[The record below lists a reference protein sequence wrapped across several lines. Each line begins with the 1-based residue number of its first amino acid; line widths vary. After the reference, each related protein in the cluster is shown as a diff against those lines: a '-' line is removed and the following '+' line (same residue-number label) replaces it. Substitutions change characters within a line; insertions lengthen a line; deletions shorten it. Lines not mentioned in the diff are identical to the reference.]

1 MAVKKIR
8 YRHIK
13 VSPSMRKELAQ
24 EFRTTIQTIGNALR
38 HRTQGPI
45 PERIRERA
53 LNLGGVEVIDTE
65 LVDC

>member
-13 VSPSMRKELAQ
+13 VSPSMRKELAR
-24 EFRTTIQTIGNALR
+24 EFDTTIQTIGNALR
-38 HRTQGPI
+38 YRTQGVI
-45 PERIRERA
+45 PERIRKRA
-53 LNLGGVEVIDTE
+53 LDLGGVEIIDTE

>member
-38 HRTQGPI
+38 HRTQGAI

>member
-24 EFRTTIQTIGNALR
+24 EFCTTIQTIGNALR
-38 HRTQGPI
+38 HRTQGVV
-45 PERIRERA
+45 PEKIRGRA
-53 LNLGGVEVIDTE
+53 LDLGGVEIIDTE

>member
-38 HRTQGPI
+38 YRTQGVI
-45 PERIRERA
+45 PERIRKRA
-53 LNLGGVEVIDTE
+53 LDLGGVEVVETE

>member
-13 VSPSMRKELAQ
+13 VSPSMRKELSH
-24 EFRTTIQTIGNALR
+24 EFATTIQTIGNALR
-38 HRTQGPI
+38 YRTQGVI
-45 PERIRERA
+45 PERIRKRA
-53 LNLGGVEVIDTE
+53 LDLGGVEVVETE